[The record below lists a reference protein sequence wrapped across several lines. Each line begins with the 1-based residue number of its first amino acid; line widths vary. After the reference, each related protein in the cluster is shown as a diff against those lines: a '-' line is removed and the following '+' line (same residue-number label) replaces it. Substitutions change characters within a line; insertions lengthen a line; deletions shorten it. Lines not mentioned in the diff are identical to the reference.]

1 MRRTST
7 RPAGR
12 ADAAGPRA
20 RSIPKPGGG
29 TRLLTQLD
37 PAGDADYREAVRPL
51 AGRIERTLGP
61 EVLAIRTAWRTD
73 GWSLTPW
80 EPARDAWRRQL
91 RRALREA
98 TPGTTFA
105 TADVRDC
112 YGSISGETIDALLG
126 PEAAHAVALLRGLH
140 EAGVRGLPVGPEP
153 SAILANAVLARLD
166 ETIRAHGIPHL
177 RWVDDLVL
185 WGPAGDVRAAVP
197 ALHAAAAAVGLRLH
211 RRKTRI
217 IDDRDEAAAVLLG
230 DRDSSIIAAPCGP
243 STAHRAS

>member
-12 ADAAGPRA
+12 ADAGGPRT
-20 RSIPKPGGG
+20 RSIPKSGGE
-29 TRLLTQLD
+29 TRLLTELD
-37 PAGDADYREAVRPL
+37 PAGEADYREAVRPL
-51 AGRIERTLGP
+51 AGRIERSLGP
-61 EVLAIRTAWRTD
+61 EVVAIRTARRMGSWF
-73 GWSLTPW
+73 LTPW
-80 EPARDAWRRQL
+80 EPARDAWRRRL
-91 RRALREA
+91 MRAVNDA
-98 TPGTTFA
+98 KTGTTFA
-105 TADVRDC
+105 IADVRDC
-112 YGSISGETIDALLG
+112 YGSISEEAIASLMG
-126 PEAAHAVALLRGLH
+126 PEAAHAVAVLRRFH

-177 RWVDDLVL
+177 RWVDDVVL

-197 ALHAAAAAVGLRLH
+197 ALHAAAAAVGLHLH

-217 IDDRDEAAAVLLG
+217 LDDRDEAAAVLLG